1 MTTPESDGSNAP
13 EQAAGVSAGKNTWQV
28 EAMLRPGLR
37 IDPERLPQTVDFS
50 ASPLASAAFCII
62 GLAAALTG
70 LAVLVGSGFS
80 DRVTLVLAISMLVL
94 GLPTA
99 YVGFA
104 AWRDKSCIT
113 FGKSGVVIEERVR
126 KGMQKWQAP
135 YSAFE
140 GVLIRSEKVT
150 WKMPDAKSDMGAFW
164 GAFGGRRGPTVPPP
178 PRTFQIVELVHG
190 DALRTLPLRVAEGDK
205 PDRTYW
211 VRMALAFGVPAL
223 ELSHGQIVSRTAE
236 EAVAAAAAVDELPES
251 ARVPDVGNS

>member
-1 MTTPESDGSNAP
+1 MTTPDSDGDSAP

-62 GLAAALTG
+62 GLAAAGIG
-70 LAVLVGSGFS
+70 LSLLVGSGFS
-80 DRVTLVLAISMLVL
+80 DGVTLLLAISMLVL
-94 GLPTA
+94 GLPCA
-99 YVGFA
+99 YVGYS
-104 AWRDKSCIT
+104 AWQDKSCIT

-126 KGMQKWQAP
+126 RSMQKWQAP

-150 WKMPDAKSDMGAFW
+150 WRMPDTKSDVGAFW

-178 PRTFQIVELVHG
+178 PRIFQIVELKHG
-190 DALRTLPLRVAEGDK
+190 DALRTLPLRVAEEDK

-211 VRMALAFGVPAL
+211 ARMALALGVPAL
-223 ELSHGQIVSRTAE
+223 ELRHGQIVSRTAE
-236 EAVAAAAAVDELPES
+236 EAVAAVDELPES
-251 ARVPDVGNS
+251 ARVPDVGSA